1 MNLGES
7 GYSVAIVGASS
18 LLGREL
24 RALIRERHFPVS
36 RLIELEAGGTA
47 DAEPELPVLDIEKD
61 EAAEFLASQA
71 SFSGIDLAFVAAP
84 ADPAQALIASGLP
97 PLVIDLDGGLT
108 EHEHEMARVAFLESG
123 IESGVKTRAPAATG
137 KSATQVVAAAH
148 PVTMILSALLMRLA
162 SKTEISTAAAQV
174 LSPASHLG
182 PRGIEEL
189 QKQTMGLL
197 SFQKIPRAIF
207 GSQLAFNLLPRLAGS
222 GSELLENLE
231 KRVRAELNGLLAGR
245 APLPAL
251 RLLQSPVFYS
261 LGISLYVETAQP
273 LAPAKAAQLLAGKPV
288 RLSRASEHAPS
299 QVEATGSAEILVDSV
314 ASDSSRPN
322 GLWIWAAAD
331 NLRLAAANALD
342 IAEHLLPDTSGSPAA
357 RERFH

>member
-1 MNLGES
+1 MIPGES

-24 RALIRERHFPVS
+24 RAVMRERHFPIS

-71 SFSGIDLAFVAAP
+71 SISGIDLAFVAAP
-84 ADPAQALIASGLP
+84 ADPAQALLASGLP
-97 PLVIDLDGGLT
+97 PLVIDLDGGLAEP
-108 EHEHEMARVAFLESG
+108 EHEAPHVAFLGSG
-123 IESGVKTRAPAATG
+123 TESGVKTGAPTG
-137 KSATQVVAAAH
+137 SSTSATRVVAAAH
-148 PVTMILSALLMRLA
+148 PVTMILSALLLRLG
-162 SKTEISTAAAQV
+162 SKAEITTAVAQV
-174 LSPASHLG
+174 LSPASQLG

-189 QKQTMGLL
+189 QKQTVNLL

-222 GSELLENLE
+222 GSEPLESLE
-231 KRVRAELNGLLAGR
+231 KRVRGELDRLLAGR

-251 RLLQSPVFYS
+251 RLLQTSVFYS
-261 LGISLYVETAQP
+261 MGVSLYVETAQP
-273 LAPAKAAQLLAGKPV
+273 LAPAKAAQALGGKPIRV
-288 RLSRASEHAPS
+288 SRASEHAPT
-299 QVEATGSAEILVDSV
+299 QVEATGSAEILVDSI
-314 ASDSSRPN
+314 ASDASRPN

-331 NLRLAAANALD
+331 NLRLAAANAVD
-342 IAEHLLPDTSGSPAA
+342 IAEHLLPNAGASPAA
-357 RERFH
+357 RERVH